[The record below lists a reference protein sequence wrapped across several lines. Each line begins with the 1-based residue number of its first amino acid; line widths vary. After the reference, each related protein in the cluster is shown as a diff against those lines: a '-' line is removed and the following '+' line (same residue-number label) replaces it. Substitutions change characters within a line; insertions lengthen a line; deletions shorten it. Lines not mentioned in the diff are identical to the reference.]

1 MYKFENLIEEVK
13 ELNTELKY
21 GLDDIVGVTIEK
33 GLIPT
38 VANLTQTSLDKFYL
52 VKPETFIY
60 NPRTHGVRLG
70 MGYNET
76 CNTYITSWNNVAFRV
91 KGTAQNIVLPQ
102 YLWLYFCRP
111 IWDRITNFLAW
122 GSSTIVFAWKDFL
135 NIDIELPSIDKQRE
149 IVEEYE
155 TLSRRIRL
163 NEQMIEK
170 LEATAQALY
179 RKMFVDGID
188 KENLPEGWRMGT
200 LGEVARYVD
209 DKISLSDISESV
221 YVATENM
228 LKDKKGV
235 VVSTNKPD
243 EGRGT
248 KFQIDDILV
257 SNIRPYFKKIWR
269 ASFFGASSNDVLC
282 FRAEKG
288 FNASMLYYTLEQ
300 DAFFDYVMAGSNG
313 VKMPRGDKEWIMKY
327 PIVIPSIK
335 DVAEYQESIN
345 CIRKQNICYK
355 QENEKLTELQSLLLA
370 KMGQNNIK
378 IYGEKI
384 RSTKQI

>member
-38 VANLTQTSLDKFYL
+38 VANLTQTALDKFYI

-76 CNTYITSWNNVAFRV
+76 NDTYITSWNNVAFRV
-91 KGTAQNIVLPQ
+91 KETAQNIVLPQ

-135 NIDIELPSIDKQRE
+135 NIDIDLPSIEKQRE

-179 RKMFVDGID
+179 RKIFVDGID
-188 KENLPEGWRMGT
+188 KENLPDGWRMGT
-200 LGEVARYVD
+200 LGEVAKIVTGKLNSEDAVENGIYPFFTCSQETYRTNSYAFDQEAVLLAGNNASAVYPLKIFKGKFNAYQRTYV
-209 DKISLSDISESV
+209 ISSMHNNVSNKQI
-221 YVATENM
+221 YYAI
-228 LKDKKGV
+228 KDKLEDFKG
-235 VVSTNKPD
+235 SSQGTT
-243 EGRGT
+243 T
-248 KFQIDDILV
+248 KFLTIKILDEIPILIV
-257 SNIRPYFKKIWR
+257 DTNSYIEFSTKV
-269 ASFFGASSNDVLC
+269 DVLYN
-282 FRAEKG
+282 G
-288 FNASMLYYTLEQ
+288 LLLYK
-300 DAFFDYVMAGSNG
+300 S
-313 VKMPRGDKEWIMKY
+313 
-327 PIVIPSIK
+327 
-335 DVAEYQESIN
+335 
-345 CIRKQNICYK
+345 
-355 QENEKLTELQSLLLA
+355 ENSKLSELQSLLLA
-370 KMGQNNIK
+370 KMG
-378 IYGEKI
+378 
-384 RSTKQI
+384 RLKQ

>member
-38 VANLTQTSLDKFYL
+38 VANLTQTALDKFYI

-76 CNTYITSWNNVAFRV
+76 SDTYITSWNNVAFRV
-91 KGTAQNIVLPQ
+91 KETAQNIVLPQ

-135 NIDIELPSIDKQRE
+135 NIDIDLPSIEKQRE

-163 NEQMIEK
+163 NEQIIEK
-170 LEATAQALY
+170 LEVTAQALY
-179 RKMFVDGID
+179 RRMFVDGID
-188 KENLPEGWRMGT
+188 KENLPEGWKIGSLT
-200 LGEVARYVD
+200 EVATYLNGIACQKYETNESDFLPVL
-209 DKISLSDISESV
+209 KIRELSQGYCDSNSDHVSLDIPNDFIINDGDFIFSWSATLFIDIWCGGKSALNQHLFKVSSKHYPKWYIFLWTLYHIDEWKRLISAKATSMGHIKREDLES
-221 YVATENM
+221 
-228 LKDKKGV
+228 
-235 VVSTNKPD
+235 
-243 EGRGT
+243 
-248 KFQIDDILV
+248 
-257 SNIRPYFKKIWR
+257 
-269 ASFFGASSNDVLC
+269 
-282 FRAEKG
+282 AE
-288 FNASMLYYTLEQ
+288 
-300 DAFFDYVMAGSNG
+300 V
-313 VKMPRGDKEWIMKY
+313 I
-327 PIVIPSIK
+327 IPSK
-335 DVAEYQESIN
+335 TSLEEM
-345 CIRKQNICYK
+345 NIHFEPLFDLYILK
-355 QENEKLTELQSLLLA
+355 KKENLKLSEIQSLLLA
-370 KMGQNNIK
+370 KMGNL
-378 IYGEKI
+378 
-384 RSTKQI
+384 KQ